1 MASPVEPRS
10 STLDSSGAAAVERVS
25 RRDAT
30 AGIYPWYVLGVLFLV
45 YALNFIDRN
54 ILSILAQ
61 DIKADL
67 GLSDVQLGFLFGTA
81 FAIFYSL
88 LGIPLGRLADSWRRG
103 WLIATGLALWSAM
116 TALSGLAGSFAQLAF
131 ARVGV
136 GIGEASASPA
146 AYSLLADYF
155 SPRRRALALAV
166 YSSGLYVGA
175 GLSLPLGG
183 WVAHAWSSAYV
194 RGSSPFG
201 LAGWQAAFLAVGLP
215 GLLLALW
222 VLTLREPPR
231 GLAEGHAG
239 QPRRPGAWR
248 EFLLEVAAILPPFT
262 LWSVSRFG
270 ALRANLLILAAIAS
284 AAAMLV
290 RLTHDSAQWIG
301 LGIGF
306 YAVTSWLQ
314 MLRAAD
320 APTFAV
326 LFGHRAII
334 FALLG
339 FGATAFVS
347 YSLGFWMAPY
357 AMRTFAIRADVAG
370 FMLGV
375 PQAFG
380 AAVGCAAGGYLS
392 DAWKRRDPRGRIFV
406 VMLASIL
413 SGPLVIAALH
423 ATTVRTIYLVN
434 PLLAFTASLWVGSA
448 AATIQD
454 CVLPRMRGTAGAIF
468 ILALSMLGLA
478 LGPYSI
484 GKVAALTGSLRT
496 GLLSL
501 LGMMPVAI
509 LLLWVAMRRIEVA
522 EKTSSTR
529 AQAAGEEQ
537 RRDL

>member
-1 MASPVEPRS
+1 MASPAEPRS
-10 STLDSSGAAAVERVS
+10 SSLHPAEAAAVELVS

-45 YALNFIDRN
+45 YVFNFIDRN

-61 DIKADL
+61 DVKADL
-67 GLSDVQLGFLFGTA
+67 GLSDVQLGFLYGTA
-81 FAIFYSL
+81 FAIFYCL
-88 LGIPLGRLADSWRRG
+88 LGIPLGRLADSWYRG
-103 WLIATGLALWSAM
+103 RLIAAGLALWSAM
-116 TALSGLAGSFAQLAF
+116 TALSGLAGSFAQMGF

-146 AYSLLADYF
+146 AYSLLCDYF
-155 SPRRRALALAV
+155 SPRRRSLALAI
-166 YSSGLYVGA
+166 YSSGLFVGA

-183 WVAHAWSSAYV
+183 WVAHTWSNAYAHGSA
-194 RGSSPFG
+194 PFG

-239 QPRRPGAWR
+239 QPRKPAAWR
-248 EFLLEVAAILPPFT
+248 EFALELAAILPPFT

-270 ALRANLLILAAIAS
+270 ALRANLFFLAAIAS
-284 AAAMLV
+284 VAAMLV

-301 LGIGF
+301 LGTGF
-306 YAVTSWLQ
+306 YAVGSWLQ

-320 APTFAV
+320 KPTFAV
-326 LFGHRAII
+326 LFGHRAIVL
-334 FALLG
+334 ALLG

-347 YSLGFWMAPY
+347 YSLGFWIAPY
-357 AMRTFAIRADVAG
+357 AMRTFGVRADVAG
-370 FMLGV
+370 IMLGV

-380 AAVGCAAGGYLS
+380 AAAGCAAGGYLS
-392 DAWKRRDPRGRIFV
+392 DAWRRRDPRGRIFV

-413 SGPLVIAALH
+413 PGPLVIAALH
-423 ATTVRTIYLVN
+423 ATTVRIIYLVN
-434 PLLAFTASLWVGSA
+434 PLLAFTTSLWVGSA

-468 ILALSMLGLA
+468 LLAVSMLGLA

-484 GKVAALTGSLRT
+484 GKVAAQTGSLRT
-496 GLLSL
+496 GIMSL
-501 LGMMPVAI
+501 LGMMPVAL
-509 LLLWVAMRRIEVA
+509 LLLWAAMRGIAVA
-522 EKTSSTR
+522 EESRNAR
-529 AQAAGEEQ
+529 ARAAGEKA
-537 RRDL
+537 